1 MVEGPGCTLNGEK
14 IRSKVQRGQKVKE
27 FRGSLTT
34 NTQRNATNT
43 ISFQI
48 FMGCQYT
55 GVETLGKELFMYF
68 GQRALR
74 VHFGMDGSMRINP
87 TDIKSRKGSPPVL
100 EIHLT
105 NDTVS
110 FFDSTVEIRL
120 TEDCEQRV
128 RAMESLDV
136 CSCKF
141 SFSHAEETMRRQSYR
156 MLCDVLLD
164 QAVLPGVGNIIKNEA
179 LFDSGL
185 HPSVKVNQLTD
196 TQLHHLVKMT
206 RDFTLLFYKCRKTGS
221 ALNKHYKVYKRPQCG
236 QCNGAVTVCRL
247 GDNGRMTY
255 FCNRCQT
262 GDPSEVNV
270 SKLPTRNTL
279 VGWAYQ
285 GSMGSND
292 HVAKREE
299 EEWACQLCTLI
310 NQPMSKACDACLT
323 PRPELPKDNASPE
336 SSPFTRDLIKYP
348 CNAFSKPQEGLKVNR
363 RAAFGNTTLMFTD
376 LSPKASRVNSPLPLS
391 STNSQLNST
400 ARGLSKHNVCQG
412 KRSSPNY
419 ASGGWQDKSGELSK
433 GESTMVSYSQPHKKM
448 RIDHSPVSVSN
459 KPQNGTHH
467 NLSPPQNNAP
477 SGSTQTQS
485 PPSNPCCVSHGRPS
499 VLRLVTKQGD
509 NKGRQF
515 YTCSLPR
522 ETQCKFFE
530 WADTHFPNCNHAK
543 RCLMRTVLKLGPNN
557 GRNFYVCSFP
567 KGKQCDFFQWAENGP
582 GISILPGC

>member
-48 FMGCQYT
+48 FMGCPYT

-87 TDIKSRKGSPPVL
+87 TDITSRKGSPPVL

-141 SFSHAEETMRRQSYR
+141 SFSHAEETVRRQSCR

-255 FCNRCQT
+255 FCDRCQT
-262 GDPSEVNV
+262 GDASEVNV

-323 PRPELPKDNASPE
+323 PRPELPKDNVSPE

-376 LSPKASRVNSPLPLS
+376 LSPK
-391 STNSQLNST
+391 
-400 ARGLSKHNVCQG
+400 G

-419 ASGGWQDKSGELSK
+419 ASGGWQDKSGALSK

-448 RIDHSPVSVSN
+448 RIDHSPFSVSN
-459 KPQNGTHH
+459 KPHNGTHH

-477 SGSTQTQS
+477 TGVTQTQS
-485 PPSNPCCVSHGRPS
+485 PPSNPCCASHGRPS

-530 WADTHFPNCNHAK
+530 WADTHFPFCNHAK

-557 GRNFYVCSFP
+557 GRNFYMTAP
-567 KGKQCDFFQWAENGP
+567 KNP
-582 GISILPGC
+582 G